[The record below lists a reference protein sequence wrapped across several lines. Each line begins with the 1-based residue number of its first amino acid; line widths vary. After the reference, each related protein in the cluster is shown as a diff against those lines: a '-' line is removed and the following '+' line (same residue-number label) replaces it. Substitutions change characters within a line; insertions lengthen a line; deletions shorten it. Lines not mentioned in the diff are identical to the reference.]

1 MKHQIPSNSSLN
13 NPSLTHL
20 LLVQLRHV
28 SHKTRLRLGF
38 SSVTSHSASV
48 FVHGCV
54 PLLHFMFLKLKEK
67 KKSNILQRMI
77 LPISCM
83 RKTRPSPVTQ
93 DPESSEG
100 RAGPGKGLCKTSGL
114 WKPGSRCLNDREM
127 SVRVAKGG
135 MEWCSSGRGSIWLT
149 QLLCHWPQ
157 KEKACRNKGEADQS
171 KGRGEGLGT
180 G

>member
-67 KKSNILQRMI
+67 KKKQY
-77 LPISCM
+77 
-83 RKTRPSPVTQ
+83 
-93 DPESSEG
+93 SS
-100 RAGPGKGLCKTSGL
+100 K
-114 WKPGSRCLNDREM
+114 ND
-127 SVRVAKGG
+127 
-135 MEWCSSGRGSIWLT
+135 SS
-149 QLLCHWPQ
+149 HFMH
-157 KEKACRNKGEADQS
+157 EENKA
-171 KGRGEGLGT
+171 
-180 G
+180 